1 MTNVSVVIR
10 YIFFIFEVVK
20 YAKIQN
26 FLQGASRREPS
37 EENLVRDI
45 VICCSSASGLLVI

>member
-1 MTNVSVVIR
+1 MTNVCVVIR
-10 YIFFIFEVVK
+10 YIFFEVVK
-20 YAKIQN
+20 FVKIQKKN

-45 VICCSSASGLLVI
+45 TIFRSSANVLLVI